1 MEVDQFMKF
10 SKVLLIII
18 IVSIIM
24 LNSGCAGNN
33 EKQDPDDN
41 KIKIYTTLY
50 VLSEFSQKIG
60 GSQVEVVNLV
70 PPGVSPHDFEPT
82 AKDIIALTKADIF
95 LYNGA
100 GMEGWV
106 EKVLD
111 NLKSSEVL
119 SIDASNKIELREND
133 EEHDHDEESH
143 DEESN
148 IDAHVWLNPLNAL
161 KQAEEIKNALIQMD
175 SENKTFYEEN
185 YQELKNKLTDLD
197 KLYASELKNTNRKD
211 FFMSHAAFGYLA
223 EQYGLTQ
230 NSISGVIPADE
241 PSPAEMVGLIKKA
254 KELNIKYILI
264 DPRDV
269 VKISEVLADEIGA
282 ETIPI
287 NTVASL
293 TKEELA
299 EGLDY
304 FKIMEDNLINL
315 KKVLNE

>member
-1 MEVDQFMKF
+1 MKF

>member
-1 MEVDQFMKF
+1 
-10 SKVLLIII
+10 
-18 IVSIIM
+18 
-24 LNSGCAGNN
+24 
-33 EKQDPDDN
+33 
-41 KIKIYTTLY
+41 
-50 VLSEFSQKIG
+50 
-60 GSQVEVVNLV
+60 
-70 PPGVSPHDFEPT
+70 
-82 AKDIIALTKADIF
+82 
-95 LYNGA
+95 
-100 GMEGWV
+100 MEGWV